1 VTCQTHFYQIPK
13 LSFQN
18 PIWFQGLFKVCTK
31 METIEDF
38 QRPVATVQILLNV
51 IIKLFGTLIFRPL
64 KVLLDDG

>member
-1 VTCQTHFYQIPK
+1 
-13 LSFQN
+13 
-18 PIWFQGLFKVCTK
+18 